1 MISIDFSN
9 IKSIDTEDKR
19 CKPIDLNKTGGR
31 TEYIYVK
38 SDKIELTQRQLI
50 ELLIKYTTIF
60 CIYIIKNKEINLFD
74 RFISFSLY
82 IN

>member
-9 IKSIDTEDKR
+9 IKSIDTEDKS
-19 CKPIDLNKTGGR
+19 IDLNNPDAN

-50 ELLIKYTTIF
+50 ELLIKYKIPVAQQTVDAIQQYSVFT
-60 CIYIIKNKEINLFD
+60 L
-74 RFISFSLY
+74 
-82 IN
+82 

>member
-9 IKSIDTEDKR
+9 IKSINTEDKS
-19 CKPIDLNKTGGR
+19 IDLNKSDVN

-50 ELLIKYTTIF
+50 ELLIKYKIPVAQQTVDTIQQYSVF
-60 CIYIIKNKEINLFD
+60 TL
-74 RFISFSLY
+74 
-82 IN
+82 

>member
-9 IKSIDTEDKR
+9 IKSIDTEDKS
-19 CKPIDLNKTGGR
+19 IDLNKSDVN

-50 ELLIKYTTIF
+50 ELLIKYKIPVAQQTVDTIQQYSVF
-60 CIYIIKNKEINLFD
+60 TL
-74 RFISFSLY
+74 
-82 IN
+82 

>member
-9 IKSIDTEDKR
+9 IKSIDTEDKK
-19 CKPIDLNKTGGR
+19 CKPIDLNKTGVR

-50 ELLIKYTTIF
+50 ELLIKYKIPVAQQTVDTIQQYSVF
-60 CIYIIKNKEINLFD
+60 TL
-74 RFISFSLY
+74 
-82 IN
+82 

>member
-9 IKSIDTEDKR
+9 IKSIDTEDKK
-19 CKPIDLNKTGGR
+19 CKPIDLNKTGVR

-50 ELLIKYTTIF
+50 ELLIKYKIPVAQQTIDAIQQYSVF
-60 CIYIIKNKEINLFD
+60 TL
-74 RFISFSLY
+74 
-82 IN
+82 

>member
-9 IKSIDTEDKR
+9 IKSIDTEDKK
-19 CKPIDLNKTGGR
+19 CKPIDLNKTGVR

-50 ELLIKYTTIF
+50 ELLIKYKIPVAQQTVDAIQQYSVFT
-60 CIYIIKNKEINLFD
+60 L
-74 RFISFSLY
+74 
-82 IN
+82 

>member
-9 IKSIDTEDKR
+9 IKSINTEDKK
-19 CKPIDLNKTGGR
+19 CKPIDLNKTGVR

-50 ELLIKYTTIF
+50 ELLIKYKIPVAQQTVDTIQQYSVF
-60 CIYIIKNKEINLFD
+60 TL
-74 RFISFSLY
+74 
-82 IN
+82 

>member
-19 CKPIDLNKTGGR
+19 CKPIDLSKTGVR

-50 ELLIKYTTIF
+50 ELLIKYKIPVAQQTVDVIQQYSVFT
-60 CIYIIKNKEINLFD
+60 L
-74 RFISFSLY
+74 
-82 IN
+82 